1 MLKRLDLRAIPQ
13 GLALVLALM
22 MALAQVSAA
31 PAQDSAPAEPVAESA
46 AETAVA
52 ALPTIA
58 GMRILNNEERAR
70 LIIDL
75 DATSEFAIAALSG
88 PDRLVVDLKAGQ
100 LAEPIAETPAGD
112 GLLSAYALDTAEEGR
127 VRAVL
132 TLAAPVQVQ
141 QAYQVEP
148 VDNQPA
154 RLIVDLI
161 PDTPARFAQRV
172 NDDFRAALAR
182 QQAEEDAALAS
193 AEPAPVTQVPE
204 TPLVIATGQP
214 RPLIVIDPGHGGI
227 DGGATADNGARG
239 KGHRVQ
245 FRRGIAASAGRHEPV

>member
-1 MLKRLDLRAIPQ
+1 MLNRLDLRAIPQ
-13 GLALVLALM
+13 SLALVFALILAL
-22 MALAQVSAA
+22 ASPGVA
-31 PAQDSAPAEPVAESA
+31 PAQDAASAETQAESVE
-46 AETAVA
+46 ETAA
-52 ALPTIA
+52 ALPQIA
-58 GMRILNNEERAR
+58 GMRILNNDERAR

-75 DATSEFAIAALSG
+75 DATSEFAIASLSG
-88 PDRLVVDLKAGQ
+88 PDRVVVDLKAAQ

-141 QAYQVEP
+141 QAYQVAP

-182 QQAEEDAALAS
+182 QQAEEEAVLAA
-193 AEPAPVTQVPE
+193 AEPAPVSRGSRSAAGHCQ
-204 TPLVIATGQP
+204 
-214 RPLIVIDPGHGGI
+214 RPAAP
-227 DGGATADNGARG
+227 T
-239 KGHRVQ
+239 HRHRSRSWRHRW
-245 FRRGIAASAGRHEPV
+245 RRHRI